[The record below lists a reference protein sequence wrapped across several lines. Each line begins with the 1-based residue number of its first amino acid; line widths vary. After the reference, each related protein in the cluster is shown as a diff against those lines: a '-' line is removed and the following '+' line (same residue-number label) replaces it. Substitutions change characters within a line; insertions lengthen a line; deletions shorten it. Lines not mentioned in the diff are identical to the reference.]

1 MNGEE
6 ETKEVRSVWMTDE
19 EIKILL
25 DLLEDSKY
33 HNKEMFDCEVEL
45 CSTLYSVDES
55 DEDKYWLSDKNYSI
69 SEAVLYAMALLSFT
83 LILVCLI

>member
-45 CSTLYSVDES
+45 CSTLYSVPAS
-55 DEDKYWLSDKNYSI
+55 FI
-69 SEAVLYAMALLSFT
+69 SSSVLPTAATSGQ
-83 LILVCLI
+83 V